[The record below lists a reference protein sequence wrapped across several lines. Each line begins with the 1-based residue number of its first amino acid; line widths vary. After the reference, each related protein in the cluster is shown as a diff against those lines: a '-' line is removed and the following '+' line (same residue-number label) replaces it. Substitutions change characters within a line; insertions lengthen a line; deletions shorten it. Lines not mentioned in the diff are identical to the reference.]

1 MPRGKPKGL
10 PKSGGRKAGTPNKIK
25 ASADEL
31 MNDFGFDPLKGM
43 MSIAADLDVD
53 IAIRARMFSELSQ
66 YVYAKR
72 RAIEHSGPGGGPIHH
87 AVDPLEAIT
96 SELSRLAER
105 NRQAEGSPK
114 T

>member
-1 MPRGKPKGL
+1 MREKLQERGCDPIVGL
-10 PKSGGRKAGTPNKIK
+10 IEIAENKN
-25 ASADEL
+25 ASLEL
-31 MNDFGFDPLKGM
+31 
-43 MSIAADLDVD
+43 
-53 IAIRARMFSELSQ
+53 RAHCHAKLSRFVYPELRS
-66 YVYAKR
+66 V
-72 RAIEHSGPGGGPIHH
+72 EHSGPGGGPIHH